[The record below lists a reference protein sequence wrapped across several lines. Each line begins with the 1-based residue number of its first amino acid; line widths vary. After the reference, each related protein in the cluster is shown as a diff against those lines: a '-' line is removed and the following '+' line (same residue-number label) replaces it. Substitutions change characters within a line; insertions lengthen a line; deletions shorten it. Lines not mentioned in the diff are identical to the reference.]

1 MTRPKRLR
9 RRLFQILL
17 FTVYCP
23 LSTLL
28 SCSFEITA
36 SRYALVY
43 GAQDYDARPPSTTS
57 DLAYTD
63 DDARDFGSALSAV
76 GWIVTITQPEI
87 SKQKILDDIAKLID
101 KVHGDS
107 TVLVFFSGHGT
118 IYNGNPYIL
127 PTDAVT
133 STGTAVPANFLS
145 PSELQAALDA
155 LPCRNR
161 ILILD
166 TCYSGG
172 FVTDTGTLD
181 AAPQD
186 FGIYDDGT
194 DGSALLA
201 AMGSYS
207 DLLAAAF
214 DSYDP
219 ATPMVVTAAG
229 SEELSYESATY
240 GNGVFTHFFLEAAS
254 RGDLDGDG
262 FVTLQEAYR
271 YARAGVEKYWNS
283 VYIGSA
289 DFLPRISGNAR
300 DVVIF

>member
-1 MTRPKRLR
+1 MTRPKRPG
-9 RRLFQILL
+9 RRLFRILL
-17 FTVYCP
+17 FTVTCP

-43 GAQDYDARPPSTTS
+43 GAADYLGTTN
-57 DLAYTD
+57 DLGVTD
-63 DDARDFGSALSAV
+63 DDARDFSAALAAA
-76 GWIVTITQPEI
+76 GWVVRELRQPTVDKATIQA
-87 SKQKILDDIAKLID
+87 DIADL
-101 KVHGDS
+101 VGVVEPDS
-107 TVLVFFSGHGT
+107 SVLVYFSGHGDADLLGT
-118 IYNGNPYIL
+118 YII
-127 PTDAVT
+127 PTDENRISA
-133 STGTAVPANFLS
+133 SNLLS
-145 PSELQAALDA
+145 WLEV

-172 FVTDTGTLD
+172 FVPDTGTLD

-186 FGIYDDGT
+186 YGIYDNGT
-194 DGSALLA
+194 DGSAVLA
-201 AMGSYS
+201 ALGSYS

-214 DSYDP
+214 ESYDP

-254 RGDLDGDG
+254 RGDLDGNG

-283 VYIGSA
+283 VYIGTA